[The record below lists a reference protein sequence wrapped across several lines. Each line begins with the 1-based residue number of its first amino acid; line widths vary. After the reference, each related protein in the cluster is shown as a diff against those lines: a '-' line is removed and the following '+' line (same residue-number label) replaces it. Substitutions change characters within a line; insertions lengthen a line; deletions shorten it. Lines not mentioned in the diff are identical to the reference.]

1 LSPALPERTAAGFPD
16 RLSGMTAAFTLKA
29 LVGLL
34 PVLAFLG
41 FLLYLDSYK
50 LLRLKTIVIVIA
62 AGGAAALAA
71 LAVNGFLLE
80 ATGLD
85 FSAYTRYVAPVVEE
99 ALKALIV
106 IYLFRTHRIGFLVD
120 AAILGF
126 AVGAGFAMVE
136 NFFVLQAHGDASM
149 VVWFVRGFGTAI
161 MHGGVTAIFALAS
174 QALTERQMRIN
185 PARYL
190 PGLGLATMLHAV
202 FNHFPVTPVLQT
214 LGTVVL
220 LPPLLALV
228 FDRSARAL
236 HDWLELDFDADARLI
251 RMITSGEFPDSK
263 IGRFLAD
270 LKEKFDGPVV
280 ADMLCYLRVY
290 TELAIR
296 AKAVLIARENGLDL
310 PVGERTRARF
320 DELGYLERSIGRTG
334 CLAMRPFLQ
343 MERKD
348 LWQLRVLAR
357 GR

>member
-1 LSPALPERTAAGFPD
+1 
-16 RLSGMTAAFTLKA
+16 MN
-29 LVGLL
+29 GLL
-34 PVLAFLG
+34 P
-41 FLLYLDSYK
+41 
-50 LLRLKTIVIVIA
+50 
-62 AGGAAALAA
+62 
-71 LAVNGFLLE
+71 
-80 ATGLD
+80 
-85 FSAYTRYVAPVVEE
+85 
-99 ALKALIV
+99 
-106 IYLFRTHRIGFLVD
+106 
-120 AAILGF
+120 
-126 AVGAGFAMVE
+126 
-136 NFFVLQAHGDASM
+136 
-149 VVWFVRGFGTAI
+149 
-161 MHGGVTAIFALAS
+161 
-174 QALTERQMRIN
+174 
-185 PARYL
+185 PA
-190 PGLGLATMLHAV
+190 
-202 FNHFPVTPVLQT
+202 
-214 LGTVVL
+214 
-220 LPPLLALV
+220 LALV